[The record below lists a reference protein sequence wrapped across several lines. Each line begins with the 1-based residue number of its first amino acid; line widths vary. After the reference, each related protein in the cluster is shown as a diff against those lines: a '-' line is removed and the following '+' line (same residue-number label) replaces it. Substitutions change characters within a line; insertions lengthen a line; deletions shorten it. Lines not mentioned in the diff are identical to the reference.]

1 MNLLASFEPTS
12 GGVTADD
19 ENFAF
24 ERVAVASPS
33 PDGVCATILLQRMSP
48 RQLASGVV
56 RADHAKTRRKPLA
69 RGEGFPLALASYF
82 AFPQVSAVSGVHTS
96 TPVTIIGSSF
106 LPAKTSTRDFTA
118 VYAMS

>member
-1 MNLLASFEPTS
+1 MNQKEPSMNPLAPILHLHS
-12 GGVTADD
+12 
-19 ENFAF
+19 
-24 ERVAVASPS
+24 RVARA
-33 PDGVCATILLQRMSP
+33 ALLYS
-48 RQLASGVV
+48 
-56 RADHAKTRRKPLA
+56 KTRRKQFVE
-69 RGEGFPLALASYF
+69 GEAFPLALAPYF

>member
-1 MNLLASFEPTS
+1 MNQKEPCNES
-12 GGVTADD
+12 ARADP
-19 ENFAF
+19 NLHS
-24 ERVAVASPS
+24 RVARA
-33 PDGVCATILLQRMSP
+33 ALLYS
-48 RQLASGVV
+48 
-56 RADHAKTRRKPLA
+56 KTRRKQFVE
-69 RGEGFPLALASYF
+69 GEAFPLALASYF